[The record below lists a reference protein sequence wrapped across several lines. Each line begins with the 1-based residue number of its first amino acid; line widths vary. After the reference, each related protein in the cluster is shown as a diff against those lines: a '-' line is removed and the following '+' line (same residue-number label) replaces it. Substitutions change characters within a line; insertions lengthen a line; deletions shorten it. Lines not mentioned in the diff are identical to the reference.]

1 MVINENSF
9 LYKFKYL
16 SYFVTRA
23 FLFAIISLIII
34 FALLCAVY
42 FGDLLINVKKGNY
55 NSPLF
60 NGYVIVSQS
69 MVPTININD
78 AIIIKRD
85 NNNYNIGDIIS
96 FFSTEYD
103 KNGIVVTHRI
113 IDKIN
118 NNEGSI
124 YTTKGDNNPVPDYNK
139 VNTSDVFGK
148 VLFVIPKLGYY
159 QEFLSKPSNFILC
172 LLVPIT
178 IVVIYDIYRIVKSY
192 NKLKNE

>member
-23 FLFAIISLIII
+23 FLFAIITLIII

-118 NNEGSI
+118 NNEESI